1 MGAARSF
8 LRVRRV
14 HRLASLSEPDGRH
27 RPPYRVGAALR
38 MALAFTV
45 LSGAGIAFG
54 GAAPGSSARPPPAV
68 SRSRPVRAGISRRPA
83 TMAQYSPR
91 PVAST
96 LEGPGAQV
104 TGLLS
109 APGGPDIFD
118 QLGRVVTLHGV
129 DAVYK
134 RAPYELY
141 PDPGHPWNFDQ
152 TDAARIAKLGFN
164 VVRLGIEWEGLE
176 PGYGSANSAG
186 ICRVGQPGNPREF
199 NASIAHRY
207 LENVA
212 KTVDLLGR
220 DGIYT
225 LLDMHQDVYSRL
237 FLGEGAPNW
246 AVCTDGKPIVPVGGR
261 WSRNYGNPTLAIAER
276 HFWDNDVVGN
286 LQGQFDQ
293 VWGTVAHYFRNNP
306 WVLGYDPYN
315 EPFSME
321 ITETQR
327 SASASALECFYTGT
341 AHPAMIA
348 GTGTPVSCP
357 ATDPTS
363 GLIPTIEAAD
373 PHHLIFIE
381 PDIYHEHGLPTLLEP
396 MGFQHLVYNFH
407 VYCPQRS
414 AVTGNPTNLSACERH
429 ELKSI
434 LNNEGER
441 SRLSSAQQPGG
452 PAWFMS
458 EFGAT
463 TDVALV
469 SDLTKDADG
478 VGIGWSYYSWK
489 YYNDPTGS
497 TSEALKAVS
506 GSYSPIVGSLSRTYP
521 QAVAGMPVSVSF
533 DPTTGDFKM
542 TYIPNAKSEPT
553 SIFIAQSLHYPDGW
567 CAAVIGGRIT
577 SAPGAPHLLVDAVGH
592 PAQVSVTVT
601 NGHCLSTN

>member
-1 MGAARSF
+1 MEAARSF

-14 HRLASLSEPDGRH
+14 HRLVSPRLF
-27 RPPYRVGAALR
+27 RPPYRLWAVLR
-38 MALAFTV
+38 MALVFIV
-45 LSGAGIAFG
+45 VSGAGIAFG
-54 GAAPGSSARPPPAV
+54 ASPGAAAKPPPPLP
-68 SRSRPVRAGISRRPA
+68 RSRPVRAGTSRLPT
-83 TMAQYSPR
+83 TMSQYSAR

-96 LEGPGAQV
+96 SPVPGAQV
-104 TGLLS
+104 NGLLS
-109 APGGPDIFD
+109 SPGGPDIFD

-176 PGYGSANSAG
+176 PGSGSANSPS
-186 ICRVGQPGNPREF
+186 ICGVGQPGNPHEF

-207 LENVA
+207 LENLA

-220 DGIYT
+220 YGIYT

-246 AVCTDGKPIVPVGGR
+246 AVCTDGKPVVPVGGR
-261 WSRNYGNPTLAIAER
+261 WSQNYRNPTLGIAEQ
-276 HFWDNDVVGN
+276 HFWANDVVGN

-315 EPFSME
+315 EPFSVE

-327 SASASALECFYTGT
+327 SAFATALECFYTGT
-341 AHPAMIA
+341 AHPAVIA
-348 GTGTPVSCP
+348 GTGIPVSCP
-357 ATDPTS
+357 ATDPPS
-363 GLIPTIEAAD
+363 GLVPTIEAAD

-381 PDIYHEHGLPTLLEP
+381 PDIYTEHGLPSLFEP
-396 MGFQHLVYNFH
+396 MSFRRLVYNFH

-414 AVTGNPTNLSACERH
+414 TVTGNPTNLGACERH
-429 ELKSI
+429 EVASI
-434 LNNEGER
+434 LHNEEGR
-441 SRLSSAQQPGG
+441 STLSSAEQPGG

-469 SDLTKDADG
+469 SDLTKEADE

-497 TSEALKAVS
+497 TSEALETAS
-506 GSYSPIVGSLSRTYP
+506 GSYSPIVGALSRTYP
-521 QAVAGMPVSVSF
+521 QAIAGMPLSMSF
-533 DPTTGDFKM
+533 SPTTGAFKM
-542 TYIPNAKSEPT
+542 TYVPNARSGPT
-553 SIFIAQSLHYPDGW
+553 SIFIAQVLHYPDGW

-577 SAPGAPHLLVDAVGH
+577 SSPGATHLLVDAVEH

-601 NGHCLSTN
+601 NGPCLSTN